1 MQRKTVDQLAV
12 RLGGWEAIEARFRAW
27 ERSRGTPLVGL
38 EAISRYTR
46 TKPQEL
52 IRWVKEQKFPMRKD
66 KSGEWVTTTKKISE
80 WIVSRCPSETQRAMR
95 RGGREMEKM
104 LRGQI

>member
-1 MQRKTVDQLAV
+1 MRPKTLDHLAE
-12 RLGGWEAIEARFRAW
+12 RIGGWEAIEARFRAW
-27 ERSRGTPLVGL
+27 QRSRGTPLVGL
-38 EAISRYTR
+38 EAISAYIRA
-46 TKPQEL
+46 KPQDL
-52 IRWVKEQKFPMRKD
+52 LKWAKEQKFPMWKD